1 MQIDQTTIRQREDS
15 LNLYQERELTLR
27 DLVQMFRRRR
37 VIVFITTGVVFA
49 LAVLFCV
56 VSTRRYQAAGTIQ
69 VQKESSD
76 GLDLQSLM
84 GSGGDASDA
93 LDADINIQ
101 TQASILQS
109 NALAL
114 RTIEKLRL
122 EDTPLV

>member
-1 MQIDQTTIRQREDS
+1 MQIDQPTIRQRPEDS
-15 LNLYQERELTLR
+15 LFLYQERELTLR

-37 VIVFITTGVVFA
+37 FIVFIPAGVFFA
-49 LAVLFCV
+49 LAVLFCAL
-56 VSTRRYQAAGTIQ
+56 STRRYQAMGTIQ

-76 GLDLQSLM
+76 GLDLESLM

-101 TQASILQS
+101 TQASILHS

-114 RTIEKLRL
+114 
-122 EDTPLV
+122 